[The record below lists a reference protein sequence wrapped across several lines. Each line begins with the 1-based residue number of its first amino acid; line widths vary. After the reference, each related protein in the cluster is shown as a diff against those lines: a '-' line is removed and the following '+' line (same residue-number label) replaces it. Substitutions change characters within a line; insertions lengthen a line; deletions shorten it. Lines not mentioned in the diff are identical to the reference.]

1 MAFKRHGGGGGFRKG
16 GFDRGGDRPRFGGGD
31 RPRFGGGGG
40 GGFRRD
46 GDRPQMHHAVCAECG
61 NDCEVPFRPTGDRPI
76 YCKNCFGG
84 KGGDDRAPR
93 QDRPSFDRGAAPSS
107 SQGSDKAVRELSQK
121 VDAIAQKLDAL
132 IALFDDMTVAEVEGA
147 EGDAMP
153 SEDVAEVSKKGAKK
167 AKKAKK

>member
-31 RPRFGGGGG
+31 RPRFGGGG
-40 GGFRRD
+40 FRRD
-46 GDRPQMHHAVCAECG
+46 GDRPQMHHAVCADCG

-93 QDRPSFDRGAAPSS
+93 QDRPSFDRNAAPA
-107 SQGSDKAVRELSQK
+107 QGSDKMVRELSQK
-121 VDAIAQKLDAL
+121 VDAIAKKLDAL
-132 IALFDDMTVAEVEGA
+132 LALFDDMTVAEVEG
-147 EGDAMP
+147 G
-153 SEDVAEVSKKGAKK
+153 DVAPVIEQTDAPKKASKKTKK
-167 AKKAKK
+167 SKK